1 MTSTKREYSIG
12 ELAARTGVNKETI
25 RYYEKAGVMPDPPRT
40 SSGYRM
46 YGPEHLDRLRFIRR
60 CRQLGFSM
68 ANIGSLLELVDDH
81 DYSCAEVKSL
91 TLTQADAVSAK
102 IRDLERLE
110 KTLRKVASRCT
121 GRNVPDCPVIDA
133 LLDPDDQLE
142 LRDND
147 RIRG

>member
-12 ELAARTGVNKETI
+12 ELSTLTGVNKETI
-25 RYYEKAGVMPDPPRT
+25 RYYEKIGVMPDPPRT
-40 SSGYRM
+40 GGGYRM
-46 YGPEHLDRLRFIRR
+46 YRQEHLDRLRFIRR

-68 ANIGSLLELVDDH
+68 ADIGGLLELVDGH

-91 TLTQADAVSAK
+91 TLAQADTVSAK
-102 IRDLERLE
+102 IRDLKRLE

-142 LRDND
+142 LRD
-147 RIRG
+147 